1 MFEEILYSQE
11 SLEILIKKKKLIKN
25 KSRNRKRLKSI
36 KSKIE
41 IAK

>member
-25 KSRNRKRLKSI
+25 KSRNKKRIKSI

>member
-11 SLEILIKKKKLIKN
+11 SLETLVKKKLIKN
-25 KSRNRKRLKSI
+25 KSRNRKRIKSI